1 MVLIRK
7 EYCKKDAEKSQQFLL
22 IFLYFSLVDA
32 LSSTEHG
39 TGIGAL
45 GSSSSFR
52 DKTVLENVILW
63 PGVVRRYRN
72 LKSDIPTK

>member
-7 EYCKKDAEKSQQFLL
+7 DCKEVAEKSQQFLL